1 METERFELRGE
12 HITLDHLLKAAG
24 FADSGG
30 QAHAMTLA
38 GEVSVDGKTELRK
51 RAKLR
56 AGQVVCAGGRC
67 VRLFAAE
74 DAGQ

>member
-1 METERFELRGE
+1 MKTERFELRGE
-12 HITLDHLLKAAG
+12 QIVLDQLLKAAG

-30 QAHAMTLA
+30 QAHAMTVA

-56 AGQVVCAGGRC
+56 AGQVVCALGRC
-67 VRLFAAE
+67 VRLFAGE